1 MTYPMEENAMKNP
14 KFISLF
20 VVAAFLLA
28 FRAPAMVTPGQ
39 AAELLTSASA
49 SAPVTLTITNPL
61 PKATTVTLTGA
72 KPYTINV
79 PQGATITKTIDPGK
93 YKYSY
98 QGCLNKAKKGNL
110 KVKGA
115 TAALKIAPC
124 KMAMWSFYNSDKS
137 HPYRLRLNGWVD
149 YSVTVNPGQL
159 VQFSWVTDNYQAT
172 ENWCGKTY
180 NFTWKVK
187 GKKGWIINPCS

>member
-1 MTYPMEENAMKNP
+1 MKTL
-14 KFISLF
+14 KFKSLF
-20 VVAAFLLA
+20 VVAVFLLA
-28 FRAPAMVTPGQ
+28 LRAPAMVTPGR
-39 AAELLTSASA
+39 AAELATSVSASG
-49 SAPVTLTITNPL
+49 PVTLTITNPL
-61 PKATTVTLTGA
+61 PKATTVTLTGT

-115 TAALKIAPC
+115 IATLKIAPC
-124 KMAMWSFYNSDKS
+124 KMANWVFYNADDST
-137 HPYRLRLNGWVD
+137 PYTLRLNGWVD
-149 YSVTVNPGQL
+149 YYVTVGPGQIL
-159 VQFSWVTDNYQAT
+159 RFSWVADTYQAT
-172 ENWCGKTY
+172 EKACGDTY

-187 GKKGWIINPCS
+187 GKKSWIVYACD

>member
-1 MTYPMEENAMKNP
+1 MKNL
-14 KFISLF
+14 KFKALF
-20 VVAAFLLA
+20 VVLVFVVALPM
-28 FRAPAMVTPGQ
+28 PAMVTPGQ
-39 AAELLTSASA
+39 AAELPALASA
-49 SAPVTLTITNPL
+49 SGPVTLTITNPL
-61 PKATTVTLTGA
+61 PKVTTVTLTGT

-79 PQGATITKTIDPGK
+79 PQGATITKTIEAGK

-124 KMAMWSFYNSDKS
+124 KMATWSFYNSDKS
-137 HPYRLRLNGWVD
+137 HPYTLRLNGWVD
-149 YSVTVNPGQL
+149 YSVTVSPGQL
-159 VQFSWVTDNYQAT
+159 VQFSWVTDDYQAT

-187 GKKGWIINPCS
+187 GKKGWIIKPCS

>member
-1 MTYPMEENAMKNP
+1 MKNL
-14 KFISLF
+14 KFKTLFFVLVF
-20 VVAAFLLA
+20 VVALK
-28 FRAPAMVTPGQ
+28 APAMVTPGQ
-39 AAELLTSASA
+39 AAELPALASA
-49 SAPVTLTITNPL
+49 SGPVTLTITNPL
-61 PKATTVTLTGA
+61 PKATTVTLTGT

-137 HPYRLRLNGWVD
+137 HPYTLRLNGWVD
-149 YSVTVNPGQL
+149 YSVTVSPGQL
-159 VQFSWVTDNYQAT
+159 VRFSWVTDNYQAT

-187 GKKGWIINPCS
+187 GKKGWIIKPCS